1 MDKLP
6 QSTRFTQY
14 MSFND
19 LISKN
24 PSAQLNDETGD
35 DDNEDVNKTCDL
47 IIYSQ
52 SNSKLKIILFISNEM
67 SADFTNADNM
77 IKDVRSLFLQGYIFR

>member
-6 QSTRFTQY
+6 ESTRFTQY

-24 PSAQLNDETGD
+24 LSALNDEFDED
-35 DDNEDVNKTCDL
+35 DCDNDDMNKTCDL
-47 IIYSQ
+47 IIYTQ
-52 SNSKLKIILFISNEM
+52 NNSRLKIILFISDEI
-67 SADFTNADNM
+67 SEDLTNVDSI
-77 IKDVRSLFLQGYIFR
+77 IKNVRALLLWGHML